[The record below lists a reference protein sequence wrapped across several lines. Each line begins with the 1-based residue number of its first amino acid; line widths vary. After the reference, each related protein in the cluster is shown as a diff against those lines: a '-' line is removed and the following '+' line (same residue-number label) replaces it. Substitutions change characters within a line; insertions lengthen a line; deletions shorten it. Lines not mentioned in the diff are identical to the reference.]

1 MIQNIKTYINNKYP
15 DRISKCNAI
24 GRLLRYTML
33 ISIVLR
39 IVSLDSTFLYDGK
52 NPSVLHLLGYL
63 DVRIS
68 YFMRY
73 SIIIYLLVI
82 PIISVV
88 QFIDRKKNK
97 EKYQISINL
106 FLWVIMLLIT
116 LFFMMLDSFE
126 TQCKQNCKEEHLS
139 TNCNDYCS

>member
-1 MIQNIKTYINNKYP
+1 MIQNIKKYTKNKYP

-24 GRLLRYTML
+24 GRLLRYMMI
-33 ISIVLR
+33 ISIVLLFNDVFSDEVR
-39 IVSLDSTFLYDGK
+39 FIVKY
-52 NPSVLHLLGYL
+52 SV
-63 DVRIS
+63 IT
-68 YFMRY
+68 
-73 SIIIYLLVI
+73 YLLVI

-116 LFFMMLDSFE
+116 LFFMMLNGFE
-126 TQCKQNCKEEHLS
+126 TQCKNNCQEEHLS

>member
-1 MIQNIKTYINNKYP
+1 MIQKIKTYINNKYP
-15 DRISKCNAI
+15 DRVSKCNAI

-33 ISIVLR
+33 ISIVLLFNDVFSDEVR
-39 IVSLDSTFLYDGK
+39 FIVKY
-52 NPSVLHLLGYL
+52 SV
-63 DVRIS
+63 IT
-68 YFMRY
+68 
-73 SIIIYLLVI
+73 YLLVI

-97 EKYQISINL
+97 AKYQISINL

>member
-1 MIQNIKTYINNKYP
+1 MIQKIRTYINNKYP
-15 DRISKCNAI
+15 DRVSKCNTI

-33 ISIVLR
+33 ISIVLLTNDVFPDMMR
-39 IVSLDSTFLYDGK
+39 FIVKY
-52 NPSVLHLLGYL
+52 SV
-63 DVRIS
+63 IT
-68 YFMRY
+68 
-73 SIIIYLLVI
+73 YLLVI

-97 EKYQISINL
+97 AKYQISINL

-116 LFFMMLDSFE
+116 LFFMMLNSFE

>member
-15 DRISKCNAI
+15 DRVSKCNAI
-24 GRLLRYTML
+24 GRILRYTML

-63 DVRIS
+63 GVRIR

-82 PIISVV
+82 PIISIF
-88 QFIDRKKNK
+88 QFMDRKKNK
-97 EKYQISINL
+97 AKYQILLNMYFWMVVILSSI
-106 FLWVIMLLIT
+106 FI
-116 LFFMMLDSFE
+116 
-126 TQCKQNCKEEHLS
+126 H
-139 TNCNDYCS
+139 